1 MKGLIGGNQDLF
13 KRLAA
18 ITRTMTSSLDFE
30 EALGLIV
37 GSGLQSVE
45 AAACLLLLREG
56 EGALRICAAQGV
68 DPTAAERF
76 LEPMEESV
84 IGKVRQYFGFSRL
97 QGIAASPIMSNG
109 VLQGILVV
117 IRAAPFNSEE
127 TCLLSTL
134 ADQAAITLT
143 NAHRHG
149 SMISSAV
156 TLQEE
161 AAHSRKLAR
170 ELEALIESVAQDLKM
185 SLRTLTASGKLLLKE
200 RRERLLEGKGREHL
214 IRIASDARKM
224 ETSIQDLLAYSRVVS
239 PELSL
244 ESVDVEEAM
253 SEALAEL
260 KPEIEGRGGLV
271 RVAPSLLQVVAHR
284 KTLVKALLNLLS
296 NAVKFVSPGV
306 EGSVEVKAELRGE
319 FVRVSVLD
327 NGIGIREEDQEGIF
341 GVHQRLSREDDSP
354 GTGMGLP
361 FVLKGA
367 ERMGGRCG
375 VESKLGQGSSF
386 WIELRAASVT
396 QPDSAPQPS
405 PDSVDASNS
414 R

>member
-1 MKGLIGGNQDLF
+1 MNGLIGGNQDLF
-13 KRLAA
+13 KRFAA

-37 GSGLQSVE
+37 GSGLQFVG
-45 AAACLLLLREG
+45 AAACLLLLRE
-56 EGALRICAAQGV
+56 EGGGLRICAAQGV

-97 QGIAASPIMSNG
+97 QGIAASPIISSG
-109 VLQGILVV
+109 VVQGILVV
-117 IRAAPFNSEE
+117 LRAAPFNSEE

-149 SMISSAV
+149 SLISRAV

-161 AAHSRKLAR
+161 AAYSQNLAR
-170 ELEALIESVAQDLKM
+170 ELEALIESVAQDLRM
-185 SLRTLTASGKLLLKE
+185 SLRTLMASGKLLLKE
-200 RRERLLEGKGREHL
+200 RGEHLLEGRGRESL

-224 ETSIQDLLAYSRVVS
+224 EASIQDLLAYSRVVS
-239 PELSL
+239 AELNL
-244 ESVDVEEAM
+244 ESVDVAEAV
-253 SEALAEL
+253 SEALSEL

-271 RVAPSLLQVVAHR
+271 RVEPSLLKVVAHR
-284 KTLVKALLNLLS
+284 KTLVKALVNLLS
-296 NAVKFVSPGV
+296 NAVKFVRPGV

-327 NGIGIREEDQEGIF
+327 NGIGIREADQEGIF
-341 GVHQRLSREDDSP
+341 KVHERLSREDDRP

-361 FVLKGA
+361 FVLKGT

-375 VESKLGQGSSF
+375 VEAKLGQGSRF
-386 WIELRAASVT
+386 WIELPAAWGSK
-396 QPDSAPQPS
+396 PDPAPQPS